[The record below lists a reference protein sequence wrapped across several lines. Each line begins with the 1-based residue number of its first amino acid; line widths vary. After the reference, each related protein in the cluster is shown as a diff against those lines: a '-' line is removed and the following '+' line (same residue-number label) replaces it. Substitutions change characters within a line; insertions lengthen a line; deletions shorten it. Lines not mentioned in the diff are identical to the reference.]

1 MACNKSGS
9 TKPQSSGL
17 GFGDCFMSA
26 LPIAAND
33 SPKPFD
39 SPPVNSKYPLDCD
52 RPVQSGNSVLSLSG
66 KSRSFEPLC
75 LLPSVMMSLFCWDFL
90 NRVLSIGLS
99 NAGGA
104 KRQEL
109 IDRQAEKAIASLGII
124 FA

>member
-1 MACNKSGS
+1 
-9 TKPQSSGL
+9 
-17 GFGDCFMSA
+17 
-26 LPIAAND
+26 
-33 SPKPFD
+33 
-39 SPPVNSKYPLDCD
+39 
-52 RPVQSGNSVLSLSG
+52 
-66 KSRSFEPLC
+66 
-75 LLPSVMMSLFCWDFL
+75 MMSLFCWDFL